1 MTEELSDIIKKY
13 KNNYISSR
21 ELITKVKLVLEN
33 NSKSPIYMTS
43 PHKISLKFPNKAP
56 K

>member
-21 ELITKVKLVLEN
+21 ELITKVKNNIDLFNEVNSYIDFIDSDDILE
-33 NSKSPIYMTS
+33 KLYQ
-43 PHKISLKFPNKAP
+43 
-56 K
+56 

>member
-21 ELITKVKLVLEN
+21 ELITKVK
-33 NSKSPIYMTS
+33 KTI
-43 PHKISLKFPNKAP
+43 
-56 K
+56 